1 MSNRFVKVMVPPPV
15 EAPRGA
21 RWFASL
27 AVLLGRAL
35 TPERSG
41 DSAVAVARVTR
52 ERAARASAE
61 KLASRAAS

>member
-21 RWFASL
+21 RWLAAL
-27 AVLLGRAL
+27 AVSIGRLLAPRRA
-35 TPERSG
+35 G

-52 ERAARASAE
+52 ARAAAQKLGAESA
-61 KLASRAAS
+61 A